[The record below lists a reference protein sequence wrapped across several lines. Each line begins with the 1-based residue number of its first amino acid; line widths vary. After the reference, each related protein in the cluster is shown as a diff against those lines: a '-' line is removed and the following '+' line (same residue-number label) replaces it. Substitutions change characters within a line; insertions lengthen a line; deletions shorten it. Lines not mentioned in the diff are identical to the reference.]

1 MKKSARGSIDSV
13 AAALSDTAEDVWE
26 RSFEIAKPD
35 KHRSRKGR
43 AAKGATVL
51 ALLGGAGFILSK
63 RREQAASVAK
73 SAANKATPLAKS
85 AAGKAAPLAKS
96 AAGKAKS
103 LRRSGR

>member
-26 RSFEIAKPD
+26 RTFDIARPEKR
-35 KHRSRKGR
+35 RSRKGR
-43 AAKGATVL
+43 AAKGATIL

-73 SAANKATPLAKS
+73 SAASKAT
-85 AAGKAAPLAKS
+85 PLAKS